1 MKHRFGLKQTR
12 LNVDLD
18 SRHSAMVE
26 FLKKEYGMTYGAELM
41 RFLIK
46 QAYDKAKGP
55 YSLEES

>member
-1 MKHRFGLKQTR
+1 
-12 LNVDLD
+12 
-18 SRHSAMVE
+18 MVE

-46 QAYDKAKGP
+46 QAYDKAKGQ

>member
-1 MKHRFGLKQTR
+1 MKHRFGPKQTR

-18 SRHSAMVE
+18 SKHSAMVE

>member
-1 MKHRFGLKQTR
+1 MRRKFSTGQTR
-12 LNVDLD
+12 LNIDLD
-18 SRHSAMVE
+18 RKHSDMLE